1 MIGVTTVIGRAVRML
16 GLGAVISLV
25 VVLATAGKT
34 GQATTGDVIYG
45 KLGVQDVR
53 LSLPKAEKPK
63 GVAIWF
69 HGQTGGVDNRMDEPW
84 LQALLRSGWIVASSD
99 FHTAS
104 WGNADSTE
112 DTRQLAEWA
121 TEQTGAK
128 VKLFVSGSM
137 GASVSLNAMVNG
149 VPAPKCWYG
158 VKPAV
163 DILTMGKVPGAKRI
177 IAKAYG
183 GEVPYERN
191 PVNRIGDLSAD
202 TRYRIVAS
210 AQDQWVPYS
219 ANAKTLKTGL
229 ESRGAEVTVLPVK
242 GRHDDPSHFNAGD
255 LVSFASTCS

>member
-1 MIGVTTVIGRAVRML
+1 MIGVTAVLSRALRLL
-16 GLGAVISLV
+16 GLGTVISLV
-25 VVLATAGKT
+25 VVLATAGHT

-53 LSLPKAEKPK
+53 LSLPETKKPK

-84 LQALLRSGWIVASSD
+84 LQALLRSGWVVASSD

-104 WGNADSTE
+104 WGNADSTQ
-112 DTRQLAEWA
+112 DTADLASWA
-121 TEQTGAK
+121 TEQTGHK

-137 GASVSLNAMVNG
+137 GATVSLNAMAFG

-163 DILTMGKVPGAKRI
+163 DITTMGKVPGAKRI

-191 PVNRIGDLSAD
+191 PVNRIADFSAD

-210 AQDQWVPYS
+210 AQDQWVPY
-219 ANAKTLKTGL
+219 ARNAKTLKTGL
-229 ESRGAEVTVLPVK
+229 ESRGAEVTVLPVQ

-255 LVSFASTCS
+255 LVSFADTCA